1 MKKYNILTIERQYAS
16 GGSQIAREL
25 SDRLGIKCYG
35 HELLELAADRI
46 GMNKTYLSQIE
57 ESATSSM
64 LYSFLMN
71 PEASLRSADLIPPTD
86 KLFVA
91 ESEIIKEIADREK
104 CIFIGRAAGSVL
116 EEREDCLRV
125 FIYSDKETRLKR
137 AVEEYLAK
145 QANEEEIKKRAIEEY
160 LAKQA
165 ENKNNEENNVKSIFK
180 GVNLWEWF
188 WQSLPVRVAL
198 VNQPFLWDLE

>member
-16 GGSQIAREL
+16 GGSKIAREL

-35 HELLELAADRI
+35 QELLELAADRI
-46 GMNKTYLSQIE
+46 GMNKEYLKQIE

-71 PEASLRSADLIPPTD
+71 PDASLRSADLIPPTD

-116 EEREDCLRV
+116 EYRDDCLRV
-125 FIYSDKETRLKR
+125 FIYSDKDARLKR
-137 AVEEYLAK
+137 AVEEYGISEKEAPGVL
-145 QANEEEIKKRAIEEY
+145 KRYDKRRSNFYNTNCA
-160 LAKQA
+160 L
-165 ENKNNEENNVKSIFK
+165 
-180 GVNLWEWF
+180 GWEDKEGYDIMLN
-188 WQSLPVRVAL
+188 SSKLGIDGCVDVIMTELIVA
-198 VNQPFLWDLE
+198 DLD